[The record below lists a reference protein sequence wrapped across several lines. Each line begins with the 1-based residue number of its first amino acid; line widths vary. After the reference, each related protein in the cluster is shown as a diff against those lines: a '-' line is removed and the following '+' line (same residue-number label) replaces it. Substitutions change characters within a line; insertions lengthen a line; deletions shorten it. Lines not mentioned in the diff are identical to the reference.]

1 VVSGRNVTLNDTTS
15 LTLGASAV
23 SGNLALTTAG
33 NVSQVGGLT
42 VAGTTAITAGTAAGP
57 IVYTLNLSNSGNDFG
72 GAVSAAGATDVYL
85 TDANAIVLGN
95 IPAASLTVTALSGSI
110 TGSGPLVVTGGTTLA
125 AGASDIT
132 LLGANDFGP
141 MTVTSGRNVALN
153 DVSLIYLND
162 MAVSGNLTLT
172 TNGLVQSFGNLSI
185 TGTTTLTA
193 GSANDITLNTANN
206 FGGAVSI
213 TSGRNVTL
221 NDTGA
226 ITLGA
231 STISG
236 NLAITAGGAIGDAGT
251 VEAGNV
257 SATTS
262 TGGITLTLTA
272 DSVTA
277 SAPGSIDLSQVGNQS
292 VTFSSI
298 NSTGGNI
305 ALSTDGT
312 TFGHGMTLD
321 TLSAASNGT
330 VTLSGGIEFM
340 INNGTSYT
348 QSDVPSG
355 QVVLSGATLLV
366 ARNAAY
372 YPTLGT
378 QFTLIDSATPISGT
392 FDGVAEN
399 GTVDATGV
407 VLRANYTNDLTLTT
421 QSTVPLVTN
430 VYVNSTAWLPDFK
443 NFLVT
448 STQGSATLGYAIPTG
463 TAATFNR
470 NTPNQ
475 LNTLSWT
482 NMNQISVSFSEEVVI
497 AQADFA
503 LTGVNVA
510 SYAVSGFSY
519 GQVGG
524 VWTATWTLGSNL
536 GADKLMVNVPATVVA
551 RGGGLQLAGA
561 WTQPTPSTAGSAMPS
576 GGSPGTAFAFRV
588 NSLPGDVNSNTAV
601 TNQDLSITRAAAGT
615 TPGVGLYTIFK
626 DVNGNGAVTNQ
637 DLSLV
642 QARLATTL
650 PAGEPVAYTFPP
662 TASSAAFDESAA
674 TSGVMTMDE
683 ARQAAW
689 AALTTGGTVDTAKKR
704 SPFGGFGL

>member
-1 VVSGRNVTLNDTTS
+1 
-15 LTLGASAV
+15 
-23 SGNLALTTAG
+23 
-33 NVSQVGGLT
+33 
-42 VAGTTAITAGTAAGP
+42 
-57 IVYTLNLSNSGNDFG
+57 
-72 GAVSAAGATDVYL
+72 
-85 TDANAIVLGN
+85 
-95 IPAASLTVTALSGSI
+95 
-110 TGSGPLVVTGGTTLA
+110 
-125 AGASDIT
+125 
-132 LLGANDFGP
+132 
-141 MTVTSGRNVALN
+141 
-153 DVSLIYLND
+153 

-185 TGTTTLTA
+185 TGTTTIAA
-193 GSANDITLNTANN
+193 GSANNILLNTAND

-213 TSGRNVTL
+213 TSGKDVTL
-221 NDTGA
+221 NDASA
-226 ITLGA
+226 ITIGN

-262 TGGITLTLTA
+262 AGGITLTLTA

-298 NSTGGNI
+298 NSAEGNV

-355 QVVLSGATLLV
+355 EVVLSGATLLV

-430 VYVNSTAWLPDFK
+430 VYVNSTAWLPSFK
-443 NFLVT
+443 NFLAT

-482 NMNQISVSFSEEVVI
+482 NMNQISVSFSEDVVI

-519 GQVGG
+519 GEVGG

-576 GGSPGTAFAFRV
+576 GGSPGTAFAFRI

-650 PAGEPVAYTFPP
+650 PAGEPVAYTFPS
-662 TASSAAFDESAA
+662 ASSAAFDESAA

-689 AALTTGGTVDTAKKR
+689 AALATDGIADTTARKK

>member
-1 VVSGRNVTLNDTTS
+1 
-15 LTLGASAV
+15 
-23 SGNLALTTAG
+23 
-33 NVSQVGGLT
+33 
-42 VAGTTAITAGTAAGP
+42 
-57 IVYTLNLSNSGNDFG
+57 
-72 GAVSAAGATDVYL
+72 
-85 TDANAIVLGN
+85 
-95 IPAASLTVTALSGSI
+95 
-110 TGSGPLVVTGGTTLA
+110 
-125 AGASDIT
+125 
-132 LLGANDFGP
+132 
-141 MTVTSGRNVALN
+141 
-153 DVSLIYLND
+153 
-162 MAVSGNLTLT
+162 
-172 TNGLVQSFGNLSI
+172 
-185 TGTTTLTA
+185 
-193 GSANDITLNTANN
+193 
-206 FGGAVSI
+206 
-213 TSGRNVTL
+213 
-221 NDTGA
+221 
-226 ITLGA
+226 
-231 STISG
+231 
-236 NLAITAGGAIGDAGT
+236 
-251 VEAGNV
+251 
-257 SATTS
+257 
-262 TGGITLTLTA
+262 
-272 DSVTA
+272 
-277 SAPGSIDLSQVGNQS
+277 
-292 VTFSSI
+292 
-298 NSTGGNI
+298 
-305 ALSTDGT
+305 
-312 TFGHGMTLD
+312 MTLD

-430 VYVNSTAWLPDFK
+430 VYVNSSAWLSGFK
-443 NFLVT
+443 NYLVT
-448 STQGSATLGYAIPTG
+448 SSQGSATLGYVIPTG

-482 NMNQISVSFSEEVVI
+482 NMNQVSVSFSEDVVI

-662 TASSAAFDESAA
+662 SASSAAFDESAA

-683 ARQAAW
+683 AKQAAW
-689 AALTTGGTVDTAKKR
+689 AALTTDGTVDTTKKR

>member
-1 VVSGRNVTLNDTTS
+1 
-15 LTLGASAV
+15 
-23 SGNLALTTAG
+23 
-33 NVSQVGGLT
+33 
-42 VAGTTAITAGTAAGP
+42 
-57 IVYTLNLSNSGNDFG
+57 
-72 GAVSAAGATDVYL
+72 
-85 TDANAIVLGN
+85 
-95 IPAASLTVTALSGSI
+95 
-110 TGSGPLVVTGGTTLA
+110 
-125 AGASDIT
+125 
-132 LLGANDFGP
+132 
-141 MTVTSGRNVALN
+141 
-153 DVSLIYLND
+153 
-162 MAVSGNLTLT
+162 
-172 TNGLVQSFGNLSI
+172 
-185 TGTTTLTA
+185 
-193 GSANDITLNTANN
+193 
-206 FGGAVSI
+206 
-213 TSGRNVTL
+213 
-221 NDTGA
+221 
-226 ITLGA
+226 
-231 STISG
+231 
-236 NLAITAGGAIGDAGT
+236 
-251 VEAGNV
+251 V

-262 TGGITLTLTA
+262 AGGITLTLTA

-298 NSTGGNI
+298 NSTGGNV

-430 VYVNSTAWLPDFK
+430 VYVNSSAWLSGFK
-443 NFLVT
+443 NYLVT
-448 STQGSATLGYAIPTG
+448 SSQGSATLGYVIPTG

-482 NMNQISVSFSEEVVI
+482 NMNQVSVSFSEDVVI

-650 PAGEPVAYTFPP
+650 PAGEPVAYTFPS
-662 TASSAAFDESAA
+662 ASSAAFDESAA

-683 ARQAAW
+683 AKQAAW
-689 AALTTGGTVDTAKKR
+689 AALTTDGTVDTTKKR